1 MWAQVLN
8 RTRNFLLA
16 ILLIK
21 LIKLRSKIRALWGD
35 MIISINI
42 LDDNVCNLILYV
54 EEIKS

>member
-21 LIKLRSKIRALWGD
+21 LIKLRSKIKALWGD

-54 EEIKS
+54 EEIKG